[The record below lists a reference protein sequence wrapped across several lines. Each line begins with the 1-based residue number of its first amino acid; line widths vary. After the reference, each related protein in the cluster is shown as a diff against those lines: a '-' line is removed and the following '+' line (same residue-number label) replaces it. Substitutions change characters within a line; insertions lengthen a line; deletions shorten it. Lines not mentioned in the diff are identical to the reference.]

1 MRVVIAHGHIFKNA
15 GSTFD
20 WSLQRNFGDG
30 FLDHRD
36 NKSMRERGAS
46 HLLELVREQPGLQAL
61 SSHCL
66 CRPLPEEDGISFE
79 PVYFLRHP
87 LERIASVY
95 AFERQQD
102 ADTAGAQAAKQL
114 NFRRYVAWRMQAE
127 VPRTI
132 RDYQTCNIA
141 GKHETERL
149 REVNFRTLK
158 GAMDNL
164 WGIRC
169 VGVVDRYDDSMVVFE
184 HALHEYFPGL
194 DLAYIKQNVRSRG
207 WLSRDFNG
215 RVLDT
220 QRRLGKLLAQVLA
233 NNSFDLA
240 LYRFANQ
247 KLDEA
252 IREIPE
258 YDEKLVE
265 FLQRCQHLRENSV

>member
-15 GSTFD
+15 GTTFD

-36 NKSMRERGAS
+36 DKNMRERGAS
-46 HLLELVREQPGLQAL
+46 HLLALSREQTGLRAV
-61 SSHCL
+61 SSHFL
-66 CRPLPEEDGISFE
+66 CRPLPTAEDIRFE

-102 ADTAGAQAAKQL
+102 ADTPGARAAKKM

-127 VPRTI
+127 VSRTI

-141 GKHETERL
+141 GKHENERL
-149 REVNFRTLK
+149 REVNFRTLN
-158 GAMDNL
+158 GAIDNL
-164 WGIRC
+164 WGMRC
-169 VGVVDRYDDSMVVFE
+169 VGVVDRYDESMVAFE
-184 HALHEYFPGL
+184 HALQDPFPDL
-194 DLAYIKQNVRSRG
+194 DLAYVKQNVRSGR
-207 WLSRDFNG
+207 WASPDFAGKINKT
-215 RVLDT
+215 L
-220 QRRLGKLLAQVLA
+220 RLLGNLRAQVLA
-233 NNSFDLA
+233 NNSFDMA

-252 IREIPE
+252 IREIP
-258 YDEKLVE
+258 DFDKKLAD
-265 FLQRCQHLRENSV
+265 FCQRCRQLKGNSG